1 METDNNHVKILFRF
15 YSDVLEQETVET
27 MWAEIMDEDAG
38 IYQLDSIPFY
48 APDLAAGDV
57 ISAVYDDDEGMLTY
71 KETVSYSGNSTV
83 QVIIFDETAAPADI
97 MKVFEELGCATEQFK
112 EKYFVIDV
120 PVELNYAPV
129 RAKLNELSEAK
140 IIDYA
145 EPCLSAEHG
154 NAQ

>member
-15 YSDVLEQETVET
+15 YSDVLEQDTVET

-48 APDLAAGDV
+48 AKNLAAGDV
-57 ISAVYDDDEGMLTY
+57 ISAVYNDDEGMLTY

-83 QVIIFDETAAPADI
+83 QVIIFDQTADTAGI
-97 MKVFEELGCATEQFK
+97 MKIFEELGCSTEQFK
-112 EKYFVIDV
+112 GKYFVIDV
-120 PVELNYAPV
+120 PVELSYTPI
-129 RAKLNELSEAK
+129 RAKLKELSEAG

-154 NAQ
+154 NAK